1 MALLSRGFRRGRR
14 ERTDGRLPPGQ
25 YDVGDGVPVLS
36 AGPTPRTPLSEWDL
50 SVDDVTGPLAWWT
63 WEEFRALPREPVTVD
78 LHCVTTWSKFDTRC
92 DVRERRGAALGEDRL
107 ALYPEAETA
116 TLRGGQGVG
125 TARARCG
132 DLRVGEGSGPRM
144 MQDPAM
150 GSTSLRSYE
159 PLTDDHLERLAK
171 IAGRDREDRFAR
183 VPRWGVYR
191 DRVLLVALCHRVRS
205 TI

>member
-1 MALLSRGFRRGRR
+1 
-14 ERTDGRLPPGQ
+14 
-25 YDVGDGVPVLS
+25 
-36 AGPTPRTPLSEWDL
+36 
-50 SVDDVTGPLAWWT
+50 
-63 WEEFRALPREPVTVD
+63 
-78 LHCVTTWSKFDTRC
+78 
-92 DVRERRGAALGEDRL
+92 
-107 ALYPEAETA
+107 
-116 TLRGGQGVG
+116 
-125 TARARCG
+125 
-132 DLRVGEGSGPRM
+132 

-191 DRVLLVALCHRVRS
+191 DRVLLVALCHGVRS